1 VVGFDVAD
9 CPVEV
14 GPAAEGSVNDKQIVS
29 GWVLSA
35 EGECELYFGFGEA
48 LLQGEGELI
57 GFSAAGEPDGIAGVA
72 GGDVGCLGDGGE
84 HAALDGYIRD
94 ACRAVTG
101 HESSRE

>member
-1 VVGFDVAD
+1 MVGFDIAD

-29 GWVLSA
+29 GWVLST
-35 EGECELYFGFGEA
+35 EGKRELHFRFGEA
-48 LLQGEGELI
+48 LLQGEGEPI
-57 GFSAAGEPDGIAGVA
+57 GFSAASEPGGVAGVA